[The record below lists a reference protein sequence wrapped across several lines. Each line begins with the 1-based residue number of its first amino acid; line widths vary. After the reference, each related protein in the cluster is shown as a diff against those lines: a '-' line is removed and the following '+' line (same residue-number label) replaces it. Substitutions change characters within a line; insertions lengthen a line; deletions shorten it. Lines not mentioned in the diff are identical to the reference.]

1 MRKIQKVGVK
11 LKPVTENQL
20 KEPLKKFKLQDFV
33 FKFNLQY
40 WSDSIFRF

>member
-20 KEPLKKFKLQDFV
+20 KEPLKKFNLK
-33 FKFNLQY
+33 FKLQY
-40 WSDSIFRF
+40 WSDSIY